1 MTTTNRILL
10 KKSSV
15 EGKIPSASDVEFGE
29 LALNF
34 SDGRL
39 YFKNS
44 DNLIDFFS
52 SGSSSESSTLPFA
65 VNEANFGDLTTD
77 ESNKL
82 TFDLGEITNTET
94 FSHDFGSLT
103 EIDGVN
109 QVINTTDDL
118 SEGLTNLYYLDSRVD
133 NHLNGGTGVSYS
145 SGTISIGQDVSTTD
159 DVTFNDVTVD
169 GDLIVNGTNT
179 TLNTTTLD
187 VEDLNITVASGA
199 TSATTANG
207 AGLTVNL
214 GSDGT
219 VDFTY
224 DSSNDRLSSNK
235 SIATDIIGTVS
246 DITNHD
252 TDDLSEGVS
261 NLYYT
266 DTRVRNAVSVSGDLS
281 YNSTTGTF
289 SFTERTDA
297 EVRGLLSATGDLSY
311 DSTTGTFSF
320 TERTDAEV
328 RGLLSA
334 TGDLSYDSTTGVF
347 SFTERTDAE
356 VRGLL
361 SATGDLSYNSTTGTF
376 SFTERTDAEV
386 RGLLSATGDLSY
398 NSTTGTFSFTERS
411 ESQIRDLFSASGDLT
426 YNSSTGT
433 FSVTS
438 YTTADF
444 DTDFTVKTTNDLSE
458 GSVNLYYTDARV
470 DARIGDGILTVS
482 GGSGLTGS
490 GTFDANA
497 SSNNTITINH
507 ADTSSQGSVNGS
519 GNTFIQDVTLDTFGH
534 VTGLGTA
541 TVVIP
546 DTANDATITVSAGTG
561 LSGGG
566 DFTTDQSTNET
577 ISLSVDTSTIATRSY
592 VNTEL
597 SNLVDSSPSTLDTL
611 NELAAALG
619 DDPDFATTVSNQIG
633 TKADET
639 TTISAGS
646 GLTGGGD
653 LSTNRTISH
662 ADTSSQSSVNN
673 SGGTVIQ
680 DVTLD
685 GFGHVT
691 NLNSKTLTASDTS
704 YDNTSSDLSSTDVKS
719 ALDEIADNFAPL
731 LIEGNTQTG
740 NYTLQLSDIAKVI
753 EMDNSSAATVTIP
766 SNANVQFPIGTV
778 INIYAQTSN
787 TVTIQGQSGVTVRN
801 SGDIANQFKEVSC
814 RKRATDEWVLVG
826 DII

>member
-311 DSTTGTFSF
+311 DSTTG
-320 TERTDAEV
+320 V
-328 RGLLSA
+328 
-334 TGDLSYDSTTGVF
+334 
-347 SFTERTDAE
+347 
-356 VRGLL
+356 
-361 SATGDLSYNSTTGTF
+361 F